1 MISEPGCSTA
11 GDRTLEPLLTD
22 PAGRAERHPDNRC
35 CTKTWTSRWHGRRN
49 PQRPPAVEWF
59 VFQHSCRLRPKIN
72 HFAIITV
79 EVHHRTNFDFYLFT
93 SKRCSFQS
101 AEKSNSVQLMFEF
114 FITPKFSLKD
124 SSNEFK
130 NHIELKLNW
139 RDATTDVWDNIGI
152 YQHRNHHAIL
162 KLVKW
167 YDVHNLS
174 KFIAVALTGCFLK
187 SSELL
192 TFGLIDRE

>member
-124 SSNEFK
+124 SSNE
-130 NHIELKLNW
+130 LKIILNW
-139 RDATTDVWDNIGI
+139 NWIDATR
-152 YQHRNHHAIL
+152 QQ
-162 KLVKW
+162 
-167 YDVHNLS
+167 
-174 KFIAVALTGCFLK
+174 
-187 SSELL
+187 
-192 TFGLIDRE
+192 TFGTILEYINIATIMPLWSWWNGMMFITYQSLLRLHLRDVFLSRLSC